1 MKKFQNH
8 LDELCTPD
16 DVLIEQDAVLTGAK
30 GPTSESIAPGA
41 TIHEEVMTPFPGLQ
55 ETPLHAV

>member
-16 DVLIEQDAVLTGAK
+16 EVLIERDAVLTGAK
-30 GPTSESIAPGA
+30 EPTTESIEPGA
-41 TIHEEVMTPFPGLQ
+41 SIHEEVMSPFPGLQ
-55 ETPLHAV
+55 EQPLHAV

>member
-16 DVLIEQDAVLTGAK
+16 EVLIEQDAVLTGAK
-30 GPTSESIAPGA
+30 GPTDESVEPGA
-41 TIHEEVMTPFPGLQ
+41 SIHEEVMSPFPGLQ
-55 ETPLHAV
+55 EKPLYAV